1 MACGS
6 TPRELR
12 KFFAPEFVFG
22 AGALELAGRY
32 AQNLGARQ
40 VLVVSDPGVRAAG
53 WLDQVAASLEGVGL
67 PWTCFDGVS
76 PNPRAEEVAEGARFY
91 AACGADVI
99 LALGGGS
106 PMDCAKGIL
115 VVAANGGDVRDY
127 EGVDEVA
134 QPGPPLICIPTT
146 AGTAADVSQF
156 AIISDRQAGRKFA
169 IISRK
174 VVPDVALIDPRTLDT
189 ASPFL
194 RACTGMDALTH
205 AAEALVSNA
214 GGPLTELHA
223 LEAVRLVADHLQE
236 AVEKGTETSQEGMM
250 RASLEAGLAFSNASL
265 GAVHAMAHALGGL
278 MDLPHGLC
286 NALLLPHVVAFNFA
300 ESSACYALLARA
312 LGVEGAG
319 REELVRALLD
329 LNVRLGIRQGLGDLG
344 VTREALGDL
353 ARTAHLDPCLVTNPR
368 AASPEDLEVV
378 YAEAL

>member
-146 AGTAADVSQF
+146 AGTAADVS
-156 AIISDRQAGRKFA
+156 
-169 IISRK
+169 
-174 VVPDVALIDPRTLDT
+174 
-189 ASPFL
+189 
-194 RACTGMDALTH
+194 
-205 AAEALVSNA
+205 
-214 GGPLTELHA
+214 
-223 LEAVRLVADHLQE
+223 
-236 AVEKGTETSQEGMM
+236 
-250 RASLEAGLAFSNASL
+250 
-265 GAVHAMAHALGGL
+265 
-278 MDLPHGLC
+278 
-286 NALLLPHVVAFNFA
+286 
-300 ESSACYALLARA
+300 
-312 LGVEGAG
+312 
-319 REELVRALLD
+319 
-329 LNVRLGIRQGLGDLG
+329 
-344 VTREALGDL
+344 
-353 ARTAHLDPCLVTNPR
+353 
-368 AASPEDLEVV
+368 
-378 YAEAL
+378 